1 MPSISK
7 SVYIDKKDNMVNEYN
22 NLHHKTIRMK
32 PINVKTSTYIDF
44 GA

>member
-7 SVYIDKKDNMVNEYN
+7 SVYIDKKDNMVTEYN
-22 NLHHKTIRMK
+22 NLHRKTIRMK
-32 PINVKTSTYIDF
+32 PINDKTSTYIDF